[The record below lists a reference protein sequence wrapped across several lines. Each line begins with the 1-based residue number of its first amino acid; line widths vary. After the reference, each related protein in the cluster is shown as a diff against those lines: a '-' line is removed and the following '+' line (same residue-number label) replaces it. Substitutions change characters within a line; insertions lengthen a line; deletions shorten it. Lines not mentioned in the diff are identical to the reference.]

1 MNYTNSTLTE
11 PEFQTRNSKPH
22 FNSYMTSTGL
32 NMQPVLLI
40 LRGLGLKP
48 RNARSEKKTN
58 EQMD

>member
-11 PEFQTRNSKPH
+11 PEFQTRSSKPH

-40 LRGLGLKP
+40 LRGLDLMP
-48 RNARSEKKTN
+48 RNARLETKTKEK
-58 EQMD
+58 MD